1 MMFSKV
7 TLVFS
12 ASLLLPV
19 LLTAQEEKKA
29 TKLVAPAKTEAPA
42 EQDPA
47 PSSGKQSPKKAERP
61 PAPAFKMWN
70 PRRPKDEASHKVAKW
85 GPRGLPSP
93 GYAFFAQ
100 KILPI
105 SSAPI
110 FNGVVITKN
119 GKIEAIGKA
128 SEISVPSGYE
138 RVDCGDSTIIPGI
151 VELHCHIA
159 SPSFDLN
166 DTVHPTNPEF
176 RTLDLISMEHD
187 QIKMAR
193 AGGVSTVLYIPGS
206 GSNMGGFGT
215 LTKTFAR
222 SPEEALVRF
231 PGSLKI
237 AQAGNPE
244 RGSGDLGSGMM
255 GMSEGIR
262 MTLLDGKKYWEETL
276 AFEAGTGPKPLYDPT
291 LELISGLFRHEYPL
305 SVHTQIYQVVL
316 QTLQELRLELGL
328 WTVIVHGTFDGYR
341 LSEDLL
347 AAGLPVAG
355 GPRAYHFDRK
365 DGSFQGVLANY
376 ANGGKLGWAEPVYGL
391 GRDGIGVNT
400 DSPVVAQEQLT
411 LQAAMGVRMGLPHE
425 WALRA
430 LTINAARFVGI
441 EHRVGSLEVGK
452 DADIGIWNGDP
463 IDPRSYV
470 RKLVVGGKICYT
482 RDPNRPMW

>member
-1 MMFSKV
+1 MMSFPTGSHGV
-7 TLVFS
+7 AAIAATLF
-12 ASLLLPV
+12 LPM
-19 LLTAQEEKKA
+19 LATAQAGETTKA
-29 TKLVAPAKTEAPA
+29 PEAVTAAKAATPA
-42 EQDPA
+42 EAAQEPA
-47 PSSGKQSPKKAERP
+47 RP
-61 PAPAFKMWN
+61 PAPAFKMWH
-70 PRRPKDEASHKVAKW
+70 PRTPKDEASYKVAKW
-85 GPRGLPSP
+85 GPRNLPSP
-93 GYAFFAQ
+93 GYAFFAA

-105 SSAPI
+105 TAEPI
-110 FNGVVITKN
+110 FDGVVITKN
-119 GKIEAIGKA
+119 GTIEAIGKA
-128 SEISVPSGYE
+128 SEIVVPAGYE
-138 RVDCGDSTIIPGI
+138 RVDCGDSTIVPGI

-206 GSNMGGFGT
+206 GSNIGGFGT
-215 LTKTFAR
+215 LTKTWGK

-231 PGSLKI
+231 PGSLKV

-262 MTLLDGKKYWEETL
+262 MTLLDGKKYWQEML
-276 AFEAGTGPKPLYDPT
+276 AFEAGTGPKPQFDPT
-291 LELISGLFRHEYPL
+291 LDLISGLWRHEYPL

-347 AAGLPVAG
+347 AAGLPVSG
-355 GPRAYHFDRK
+355 GPRAYHFDRET
-365 DGSFQGVLANY
+365 GRFEGVLANY
-376 ANGGKLGWAEPVYGL
+376 ANGGMLGWPNPVYGL
-391 GRDGIGVNT
+391 GQDGIGVNT
-400 DSPVVAQEQLT
+400 DSPVIAQEQLT
-411 LQAAMGVRMGLPHE
+411 LQAAMGVRLGLPHE

-430 LTINAARFVGI
+430 LTINAAHFVGI
-441 EHRVGSLEVGK
+441 DHRVGSLEVGK
-452 DADIGIWNGDP
+452 DADLSIWNGDP
-463 IDPRSYV
+463 IDPRSHV
-470 RKLVVGGKICYT
+470 RKLVVNGTICYT
-482 RDPNRPMW
+482 RDPNRPAW

>member
-1 MMFSKV
+1 
-7 TLVFS
+7 
-12 ASLLLPV
+12 
-19 LLTAQEEKKA
+19 
-29 TKLVAPAKTEAPA
+29 
-42 EQDPA
+42 
-47 PSSGKQSPKKAERP
+47 
-61 PAPAFKMWN
+61 MWH
-70 PRRPKDEASHKVAKW
+70 PRTPKDEASHKVAKW

-93 GYAFFAQ
+93 GYAFFGA

-105 SSAPI
+105 TSAPI
-110 FNGVVITKN
+110 FDGVVITKN

-128 SEISVPSGYE
+128 SEVTVPAGYE

-151 VELHCHIA
+151 VELHCHVA

-187 QIKMAR
+187 QIKVAR

-215 LTKTFAR
+215 LTKTWGK

-262 MTLLDGKKYWEETL
+262 MTLLDGKKYWQDML
-276 AFEAGTGPKPLYDPT
+276 AFEAGTGPKPVFDPT
-291 LELISGLFRHEYPL
+291 LDLISGLWRHEYPL

-365 DGSFQGVLANY
+365 TGSFQGVLANY
-376 ANGGKLGWAEPVYGL
+376 ANGGKLGWRQPVYGL

-400 DSPVVAQEQLT
+400 DSPVVPQEQLT
-411 LQAAMGVRMGLPHE
+411 LQAAMGVRLGLPHE

-430 LTINAARFVGI
+430 LTINAAHFVGI
-441 EHRVGSLEVGK
+441 DHRVGSLEVGK
-452 DADIGIWNGDP
+452 DADLGIWNGDP
-463 IDPRSYV
+463 IDPRSHV
-470 RKLVVGGKICYT
+470 RKLVVNGTICYT
-482 RDPNRPMW
+482 RDPNRPTW